1 MKFSEQWLREWVSP
15 TLDAQGIADQ
25 ITMAGLEVDGVEPA
39 AAEFSGVVIAKIVD
53 IAPHPD
59 ADKLRVCQ
67 VDDGETVHQVVCGAP
82 NAAAGLYVALA
93 RVGAVLPG
101 NFKIKKAKLRGV
113 PSNGM
118 LCGASELGL
127 EEETSP
133 GIMSLP
139 HDAPLGQDIREWLH
153 LDDWVIDVDLTPN
166 RGDCLSLR
174 GLARE
179 VGVLNRLPVADVV
192 APELPAESAVDH
204 YAVCLDQA
212 PEACSKLLT
221 CVIDGIDAT
230 RPTPLWMSE
239 RLRRSGIRS
248 IDLIVDVTQYVM
260 LELGQPLH
268 AYDASVLAGPLTP
281 RWSRKG
287 ETLALLNGQSITLDD
302 DTLVIADDRGP
313 QGLAGIMGGQA
324 SGVTKA
330 STRIVL
336 EAAFFA
342 PIAIAGRAR
351 RYGLHTDASHRFER
365 GVDPALQ
372 RAALLRAAALLLA
385 LGGGQASAIHEQ
397 CCTDHLPVPGT
408 LTFAADE
415 VMRGLGITLDVTE
428 IEDIVTRLGLTL
440 KREGD
445 AQWQMTAPSWRF
457 DIAQPADVIEELAR
471 VYGYQR
477 IPSHAPRASLAPV
490 ASPEAQRPLSR
501 LKQVMMADG
510 FSEAIT
516 YSFVAPEL
524 QARLQPHQPA
534 PRLANPL
541 SADMSVMRSSLWPGL
556 CKALVY
562 NLNRQQTRVAL
573 FEAGQVFQGESVD
586 DLAQVDYL
594 GGVLCGTRHPTGWN
608 QSDEAADFF
617 DMKGTVE
624 RVLAQ
629 GHPDATQWRFVAETH
644 PALHPGQ
651 SARIYKRSA
660 DGSARAIG
668 WLGTMHPEVARALGI
683 QQPVYL
689 FEMEVAPL
697 LKGMLPRGRML
708 SRYPEVRRDLAFV
721 VKDDVP
727 VADMLDVLHA
737 EGGEALTD
745 VALFDVYAGKGIEP
759 GHKSLALTLSWQ
771 HTERTLKDEEIEQ
784 WVSSA
789 VEAVSSRYGATLR
802 S

>member
-15 TLDAQGIADQ
+15 AQNAQEIADQ

-39 AAEFSGVVIAKIVD
+39 AAEFSGVVIAKIID
-53 IAPHPD
+53 IEQHPD

-67 VDDGETVHQVVCGAP
+67 IDDGETVHQVVCGAP
-82 NAAAGLYVALA
+82 NAAAGMYVALA

-113 PSNGM
+113 PSHGM

-139 HDAPLGQDIREWLH
+139 QDAPLGQDIREWLQ

-179 VGVLNRLPVADVV
+179 IGVLNRLAVTEVNAQVEAHDEVGGYPVVI
-192 APELPAESAVDH
+192 
-204 YAVCLDQA
+204 DQA
-212 PEACSKLLT
+212 PEACPKFLS

-230 RPTPLWMSE
+230 QPTPLWMFE

-248 IDLIVDVTQYVM
+248 VDLIVDVTQYVM

-268 AYDASVLAGPLTP
+268 AYDASRLEGALTP
-281 RWSRKG
+281 RWSRAG
-287 ETLALLNGQSITLDD
+287 ETLTLLDGQEITLDD
-302 DTLVIADDRGP
+302 DTLVIADERGP
-313 QGLAGIMGGQA
+313 QGLAGIMGGEHT
-324 SGVTKA
+324 GVSQT
-330 STRIVL
+330 TQRVVL

-342 PIAIAGRAR
+342 PVAMAGRAR

-365 GVDPALQ
+365 GVDPQLQHQAMQ
-372 RAALLRAAALLLA
+372 RAVSLLVS
-385 LGGGQASAIHEQ
+385 LGGGKAGDITEHRNDA
-397 CCTDHLPVPGT
+397 HLPAHST
-408 LTFAADE
+408 LAFASHQVE
-415 VMRGLGITLDVTE
+415 RGLGIVLADAE
-428 IEDIVTRLGLTL
+428 IEDILTRLGLTL
-440 KREGD
+440 TRTGEG
-445 AQWQMTAPSWRF
+445 QWDVAVPSWRF
-457 DIAQPADVIEELAR
+457 DITQSADLIEELAR
-471 VYGYQR
+471 IYGYNR
-477 IPSHAPRASLAPV
+477 IPSHAPRAVLAPV
-490 ASPEAQRPLSR
+490 ASREALSPLSR
-501 LKQVMMADG
+501 LKNVMMSDG
-510 FSEAIT
+510 YCEAIT

-524 QARLQPHQPA
+524 QARLQPELAA

-541 SADMSVMRSSLWPGL
+541 SADMAVMRNSLWPGL
-556 CKALVY
+556 CKALSY
-562 NLNRQQTRVAL
+562 NLNRQQSRVAL
-573 FEAGQVFQGESVD
+573 FETGQVFRGASVD
-586 DLAQVDYL
+586 DVAQVDCI

-608 QSDEAADFF
+608 QARDDADFF
-617 DMKGTVE
+617 DLKGTVE

-629 GHPDATQWRFVAETH
+629 GHPDTTIWRFAAETH

-651 SARIYKRSA
+651 SARVYKRSN
-660 DGSARAIG
+660 DGSEQAIG
-668 WLGTMHPEVARALGI
+668 WLGTMHPEVARALSI

-689 FEMEVAPL
+689 FELETAPL
-697 LKGMLPRGRML
+697 LEGTLPRGRAL
-708 SRYPEVRRDLAFV
+708 SRFPEVRRDLAFV
-721 VKDDVP
+721 VTDEVP
-727 VADMLDVLHA
+727 VADLMDTLRA
-737 EGGEALTD
+737 EGGESLTD
-745 VALFDVYAGKGIEP
+745 VSLFDVYSGKGIEP

-771 HTERTLKDEEIEQ
+771 HPERTLKDEEIEN
-784 WVSSA
+784 WVSNA